1 MNQRQKHTIRE
12 LAAEDFERL
21 GVITYQAYQTI
32 DGLPPQTDHPFNVEL
47 CDVAGRAATPGNL
60 ILGVYNSETDELLG
74 GVTLT
79 FEFYSKQP
87 PYPLIDEAGI
97 RMLAISP
104 QAVGSGMGRALMH
117 ECITRAKQ
125 AGKQRIILHS
135 ISAMKAARSLYQ
147 SIGFYRVSEL
157 DVKRGNIEI
166 LCYKID
172 LEK

>member
-1 MNQRQKHTIRE
+1 MNQRQKYTIRE
-12 LAAEDFERL
+12 LATEDFERL
-21 GVITYQAYQTI
+21 GAITYQAYQTI
-32 DGLPPQTDHPFNVEL
+32 EGLPIQTDHPFNVEL

-60 ILGVYNSETDELLG
+60 MLGAYNSATDELLG

-104 QAVGSGMGRALMH
+104 QAAGGGVGRALMH
-117 ECITRAKQ
+117 ECIVRAKQ

-135 ISAMKAARSLYQ
+135 IGAMTAARKLYQ
-147 SIGFYRVSEL
+147 SMGFYRVSEL
-157 DVKRGNIEI
+157 DLERGNVEI